1 MNRRAFVFL
10 PLVFLLALSAA
21 ALGIIYGLN
30 APPKQSSSAAYN
42 QGYNLGPMIGLPV
55 VAAFFFISAG
65 RFAERRGTGPAN
77 AMFGAIL
84 ALFNIAVGINVYR
97 VITGKPAPKVAQT
110 SAPSTPQP
118 QPFPYSSAPAAPPTP
133 PSQPPARTQPAPPT
147 TAQPPRPAP
156 IQHPTPAPA
165 PDRAAQDAKAAPI
178 LETFKAALLKD
189 LDTAAAASEGLA
201 ADLIKP
207 PPHDKRILKERAAN
221 AAALR
226 NLLVTTRDRLNAA
239 DDTLEKDLRAAGF
252 DALDARHRAM
262 SFTGSLSTHSRAF
275 TCDRLIDFC
284 DRVTKECE
292 LLEQNFSEWTL
303 TRGEITVRNPS
314 RRHLLTSERFFIE
327 VACRDIR
334 DTTRALREP

>member
-1 MNRRAFVFL
+1 MNRRAFIFL

-21 ALGIIYGLN
+21 ALGVIYGLN

-55 VAAFFFISAG
+55 VAIFFFISAG
-65 RFAERRGTGPAN
+65 RFAERRGPGPAN

-97 VITGKPAPKVAQT
+97 VTTGKPAPKVAQ
-110 SAPSTPQP
+110 APAPPAPQP
-118 QPFPYSSAPAAPPTP
+118 PPFPYATTP
-133 PSQPPARTQPAPPT
+133 PPPPPAPVDPQPT
-147 TAQPPRPAP
+147 TNPATPPQPRPSP
-156 IQHPTPAPA
+156 IPHPAPA
-165 PDRAAQDAKAAPI
+165 PQPDRAAQDAKSAPI
-178 LETFKAALLKD
+178 LDAFKSKLLED
-189 LDTAAAASEGLA
+189 LETAAAASEGFA

-226 NLLVTTRDRLNAA
+226 NLLVKARDQLNAA
-239 DDTLEKDLRAAGF
+239 SDTLEKDLRAAGF
-252 DALDARHRAM
+252 DDFDARHRAM
-262 SFTGSLSTHSRAF
+262 SFTSRLSTNSRAF
-275 TCDRLIDFC
+275 TCDRLIDLC

-292 LLEQNFSEWTL
+292 LLDQNFSEWTL
-303 TRGEITVRNPS
+303 TRGEIAVRNPS
-314 RRHLLTSERFFIE
+314 RRHILTSERFFIE
-327 VACRDIR
+327 VACRDIK